1 MGRPAWLERALDPS
15 SPTTKNNESVR
26 TTSNEYKGKEILF
39 PTIRM
44 ENGKLKKYTPK
55 KAMQIAL
62 IKGDFLTFDSIEEA
76 DAYSKQ
82 LSEQIGKNRLK
93 IKK

>member
-1 MGRPAWLERALDPS
+1 
-15 SPTTKNNESVR
+15 
-26 TTSNEYKGKEILF
+26 
-39 PTIRM
+39 
-44 ENGKLKKYTPK
+44 
-55 KAMQIAL
+55 MQIAL
-62 IKGDFLTFDSIEEA
+62 IKEDYLTFDSIEEA

>member
-1 MGRPAWLERALDPS
+1 MPPWLKRALDPS
-15 SPTTKNNESVR
+15 SPTTKDNESVR
-26 TTSNEYKGKEILF
+26 TASNEYKGKEILF
-39 PTIRM
+39 PTIRI
-44 ENGKLKKYTPK
+44 ENGKLKKYSPK

-62 IKGDFLTFDSIEEA
+62 IKEDFLTFDSIEEA